1 MKKIITKFQK
11 IAVKVLAILI
21 VCLAT
26 LLNIIFINDVYGAL
40 AILMVGG
47 GLIVLINELI

>member
-11 IAVKVLAILI
+11 TILKALAILI

-26 LLNIIFINDVYGAL
+26 LLDALFIDDVYGTL

-47 GLIVLINELI
+47 GLIVLINELL